1 MKFKRYGILL
11 TIVTGLEAVL
21 VLWTVLA
28 ICVDAEV
35 IFKGLV
41 VYAHTTV
48 RQHLTAHIVLAL
60 VLLIPGLIFIWRA
73 SFDTVY
79 CEENGIRIVTRKKVF
94 EHTWTEIYKIER
106 ITRRGMERK
115 PKAYVLTAL
124 DGEKISIFPCAP
136 EKFIGYVKHAAP
148 CMSTDGCYDDPLR
161 GL

>member
-1 MKFKRYGILL
+1 MKFKRYGVLL
-11 TIVTGLEAVL
+11 AIVSGLEVVL

-28 ICVDAEV
+28 ICVDAEE

-41 VYAHTTV
+41 VYSHTTV

-60 VLLIPGLIFIWRA
+60 VLLIPGLIFIRRA

-79 CEENGIRIVTRKKVF
+79 CDEKGIKIVTRKKVF
-94 EHTWTEIYKIER
+94 EHTWAEIYKIET

-115 PKAYVLTAL
+115 PKAYLLTAL
-124 DGEKISIFPCAP
+124 DGEKISVFPCAP
-136 EKFIGYVKHAAP
+136 EKFIGYVKRVAP
-148 CMSTDGCYDDPLR
+148 CMSTDGCYDGPLR

>member
-1 MKFKRYGILL
+1 MIA
-11 TIVTGLEAVL
+11 IVTGLEAVMI
-21 VLWTVLA
+21 LWTVLA
-28 ICVDAEV
+28 ICVDAEE

-41 VYAHTTV
+41 VHAHTTV

-60 VLLIPGLIFIWRA
+60 VLLILGLIFISRT

-79 CEENGIRIVTRKKVF
+79 CDENGIKIVTRKKVF
-94 EHTWTEIYKIER
+94 ERTWAEIYKIER

-124 DGEKISIFPCAP
+124 DGEKMSVFPCAP
-136 EKFIGYVKHAAP
+136 EKFIGYVKRAAP
-148 CMSTDGCYDDPLR
+148 CMSTDGCYDGPLR